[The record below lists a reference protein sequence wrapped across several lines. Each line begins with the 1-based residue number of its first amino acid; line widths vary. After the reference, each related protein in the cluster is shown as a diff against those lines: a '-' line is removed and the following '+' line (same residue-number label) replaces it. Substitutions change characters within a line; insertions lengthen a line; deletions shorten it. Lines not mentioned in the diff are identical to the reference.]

1 MAGRIAKIDMVE
13 NGVELFAEAWAIG
26 GKAASR
32 QALADEWGV
41 SKDTIT
47 NWTQRDDVKAAAGK
61 FIRDQV
67 LRSKRKIDA
76 KIAEAIEQLDPVED
90 FELLL
95 KARKELA
102 PDVPKDADKTSDELL
117 LEAFEVLDTNPELA
131 QKLQERAADAAGS

>member
-1 MAGRIAKIDMVE
+1 MSRIAKIDQIE

-26 GKAASR
+26 GQAATR
-32 QALADEWGV
+32 AELGEQWGV

-76 KIAEAIEQLDPVED
+76 KIAEAIEKLDPVDD
-90 FELLL
+90 FDLLL
-95 KARKELA
+95 KARRELA
-102 PDVPKDADKTSDELL
+102 PDVPRDAEKTSDELL
-117 LEAFEVLDTNPELA
+117 LEAFEVLDKNPELA
-131 QKLQERAADAAGS
+131 KKLQERAADAAGS